1 MPETDRRPYVG
12 RALKRIEDPK
22 LVTGQGQYV
31 DDLKLPGLAS
41 LAFLRS
47 PHAHARVIA
56 VRTDAARAMPGVIRV
71 VTALDLPPLRPTP
84 FMAVVPGLKPA
95 PYRCL
100 VGDVVDS
107 TGVPVAAVV
116 AESPSQAHEALELI
130 EVEYEPLPAVADPER
145 ALEPGAPLVHPEL
158 GTNQAFSVPMK
169 GGDVAAAFARAA
181 HVVRLRVEHNRIA
194 GVPMEP
200 RGVVAHY
207 EPGTGDLT
215 IWSTTQNP
223 FLSRADLAAMLD
235 FPEQKLRVIAPDVGG
250 GFGVKGPVYRE
261 EVVAATLSHQLR
273 RPIRWMSTRAEDL
286 LTTLQAR
293 AAVSEAEGAV
303 TADGELIGLRV
314 KTIFDLGAHLLSLSL
329 VPPLS
334 YSIHV
339 LGPYRIAN
347 AEILNVGAYTNTA
360 PTGPYR
366 GSGRPVG
373 VYVIERVL
381 DEAARVTGLDPVEI
395 RRRNFVPADAFPYRT
410 AFGAAYDSGN
420 YSRALGRVVEL
431 ADYPKLRREQ
441 AEARKRGE
449 LMGIGVAAY
458 VESTNVLGWESGVVR
473 VERSGKVTAITGSSP
488 HGQGHVTTFAQ
499 IVADQLG
506 VAYEDVIVRH
516 GDTLGAPQAI
526 GTFGSRSAGLGGSA
540 LARAATDVS
549 EKGRRLAARLLE
561 ASPDD
566 VEPVSGGFRVRGVPE
581 RIIGWDRISELA
593 HRPVG
598 LPPEETPGLEATVFF
613 RQDQPAWSFGAGLA
627 VVTVD
632 RDTGRVRLER
642 IVAVDDCGNAIN
654 PLLVEGQVVGG
665 LAQGIGQALLEHV
678 RYGEDGQLL
687 TGTFM
692 EYAIPRADD
701 MPADLVLDRTVTPS
715 PLNPLGAKGIGEGGA
730 CVAPPAIVSALVDA
744 LAPFAIRHADMPLT
758 AEKIWGLLRA
768 QPQAHPIA

>member
-1 MPETDRRPYVG
+1 VRGVSPYVG
-12 RALKRIEDPK
+12 RPLKRIEDPK
-22 LVTGQGQYV
+22 LITGQGQYV

-47 PHAHARVIA
+47 PHAHARVTAI
-56 VRTDAARAMPGVIRV
+56 RTDVARAAPGVLLV
-71 VTALDLPPLRPTP
+71 VTAADLGGLRPTP
-84 FMAVVPGLKPA
+84 FMAVVPGLKA
-95 PYRCL
+95 SPYRCL
-100 VGDVVDS
+100 AGDVVDA

-116 AESPSQAHEALELI
+116 AESPSLAREAVELI
-130 EVEYEPLPAVADPER
+130 EVEYEPLPAVSDPER
-145 ALEPGAPLVHPEL
+145 ALEPDAPLVHPEL

-169 GGDVAAAFARAA
+169 GGDVATAFARAA
-181 HVVRLRVEHNRIA
+181 HVVRLRIEHNRIA

-207 EPGTGDLT
+207 DPGTGDLT
-215 IWSTTQNP
+215 VWSTTQNP
-223 FLSRADLAAMLD
+223 FLTRADLAAMLD
-235 FPEQKLRVIAPDVGG
+235 FPEQRLRVIAPDVGG

-261 EVVAATLSHQLR
+261 EVVAAALSCQLR
-273 RPIRWMSTRAEDL
+273 RPIRWMSTRTEDL
-286 LTTLQAR
+286 LSTLQAR
-293 AAVSEAEGAV
+293 AAVSDAEGAFA
-303 TADGELIGLRV
+303 ADGELLGLRV
-314 KTIFDLGAHLLSLSL
+314 KTIFDLGAHLIALSL

-339 LGPYRIAN
+339 LGPYRLAN
-347 AEILNVGAYTNTA
+347 AELLNVGVYTNTA

-410 AFGAAYDSGN
+410 ALGATYDSGN
-420 YSRALGRVVEL
+420 YARALDRAVEL
-431 ADYPKLRREQ
+431 ADYPALRRAQ
-441 AEARKRGE
+441 VEARQRGE
-449 LMGIGVAAY
+449 LMGVGVSAY

-540 LARAATDVS
+540 LARAAIDVR

-566 VEPVSGGFRVRGVPE
+566 VVPVSGGFQVRGVPE
-581 RIIGWDRISELA
+581 RIMRWERVAELA

-598 LPPEETPGLEATVFF
+598 LPAEETPGLEATVFF
-613 RQDQPAWSFGAGLA
+613 RQDQPAWSFGAGIA

-632 RDTGRVRLER
+632 RDTGQVRLDR
-642 IVAVDDCGNAIN
+642 VVAVDDCGNAIN
-654 PLLVEGQVVGG
+654 PMLVEGQVVGG

-678 RYGEDGQLL
+678 RYDEDGQLM

-692 EYAIPRADD
+692 DYAIPRADD
-701 MPADLVLDRTVTPS
+701 MPSDLVVDRTVTPS
-715 PLNPLGAKGIGEGGA
+715 PWNPLGAKGIGEGGA
-730 CVAPPAIVSALVDA
+730 CMAPPAIVGAVVDA
-744 LAPFAIRHADMPLT
+744 LAPFGIRHADMPLT
-758 AEKIWGLLRA
+758 AERIWRLLR
-768 QPQAHPIA
+768 PPSS